1 MIMLVLISDEFAQRG
16 DYCYYLL
23 YLFIHKYMCVSR
35 LLYVNKSTAYIILG
49 VCVCVCYT
57 NTRLGNDYDLPTN

>member
-1 MIMLVLISDEFAQRG
+1 
-16 DYCYYLL
+16 
-23 YLFIHKYMCVSR
+23 MCVSR